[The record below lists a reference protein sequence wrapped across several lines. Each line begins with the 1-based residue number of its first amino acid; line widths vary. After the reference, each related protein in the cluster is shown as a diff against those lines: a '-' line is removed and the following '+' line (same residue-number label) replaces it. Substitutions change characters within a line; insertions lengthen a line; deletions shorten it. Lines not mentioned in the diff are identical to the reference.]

1 MSKKRIQETTT
12 GIQDSYDVEMFNQM
26 ARRLRDNGWTELPSI
41 IKSGIDHGLALEYGP
56 GPGYI
61 GLEWLKK
68 TQGTTL
74 KGVDIS
80 PAMVELARNNA
91 AEYNFTDRVDYIASD
106 GKTIPFPDKT
116 FDAVFSTSSFHEWEN
131 PTASIDEIHRVLK
144 PGGRLFIGD
153 LRRDMFFLIKWFMWS
168 VVKPQEIRPGLIT
181 SINSSYTV
189 PEVKDVMKKTKFKDF
204 TVKSNPMGLIITAV
218 K

>member
-1 MSKKRIQETTT
+1 MSSHRIQETTT
-12 GIQDSYDVEMFNQM
+12 GIQAEYDVKMFDQM
-26 ARRLRDNGWTELPSI
+26 ARRLRDNGWTELLSI
-41 IKSGIDHGLALEYGP
+41 IKSGVDHGLALEYGP

-68 TQGTTL
+68 TKGTTL

-80 PAMVELARNNA
+80 AAMVELASKNA
-91 AEYNFTDRVDYIASD
+91 AEYGFTDRAEYILND
-106 GKTIPFPDKT
+106 GKTIPFPKET

-131 PTASIDEIHRVLK
+131 PEVAIDEIYRVLK

-153 LRRDMFFLIKWFMWS
+153 LRRDMSFLIRWFMWLS
-168 VVKPQEIRPGLIT
+168 VKPQEIRPGLLT
-181 SINSSYTV
+181 SIKSSYTA
-189 PEVKDVMKKTKFKDF
+189 PEAQDLMKKTKFKDF
-204 TVKSNPMGLIITAV
+204 AVKSNPMGLIITAV